1 MAKIYTIGG
10 KIYDAVAP
18 EETIR
23 GTVTIKGKFIVTSN
37 GKTITLSNP
46 SKSTLKYYVQN
57 FDVKH
62 AGTSHGVVYG
72 SDELFHFV
80 EIPEQFP
87 YNPPVTPDIP
97 TNDGNVCEYW
107 DASCHVQQGLDWVWG
122 GAVEGI
128 ESSKDIIDKEVK
140 IHTDNYNI
148 FISDAQK
155 EFETRLNDVRNA
167 GQKTAKDL
175 QDSLDN
181 AWATGE
187 RNLKDLQ
194 DSFDDA
200 AEKAAK
206 DLQDAL
212 DAAGKGVSKPITDM
226 MMIGGVAVIG
236 LLLVMKK

>member
-1 MAKIYTIGG
+1 MATAYTLGGNSYDVYTPDETVNGTTTIY
-10 KIYDAVAP
+10 
-18 EETIR
+18 
-23 GTVTIKGKFIVTSN
+23 GKFNVTSN
-37 GKTITLSNP
+37 GQTITLTNP
-46 SKSTLKYYVQN
+46 SKATLDYYT
-57 FDVKH
+57 K
-62 AGTSHGVVYG
+62 TYG
-72 SDELFHFV
+72 SVTKV
-80 EIPEQFP
+80 ETQYPQP
-87 YNPPVTPDIP
+87 AVTANIP

-122 GAVEGI
+122 GSVEGVENI
-128 ESSKDIIDKEVK
+128 QDTIDKEVK

-148 FISDAQK
+148 FMSDAQK

-187 RNLKDLQ
+187 RNVKDLQDSFDDAWATGEQKFKDLQ

-200 AEKAAK
+200 AAKAAK

-212 DAAGKGVSKPITDM
+212 DAAGKGVAKPITDM